1 MKSWLPIPV
10 SSHFSLKNIPFGI
23 ISTASNAHH
32 RPAVAVGEHVLDL
45 SAFTSGAGFS
55 KLAPE
60 LQSNTSVFA
69 QPTLNAFA
77 ALGRPY
83 HRAIRQYLQ
92 DVFREDTP
100 ARLDIELEMG
110 MFVSR
115 GNALGA
121 PVAVADAED
130 SIFGYVLMNDWSARD
145 IQQWEYVPLGPFN
158 AKNFG
163 TSISA
168 WVVLA
173 DALEPFRTRGL
184 ENETPLQAYLQE
196 DRTDNILDVQLE
208 VSVTTAK
215 GHTTKLTKTSSKNL
229 LWSWPQMLAH
239 HTISGCNLRAGDLF
253 GSGTVSGFD
262 AGTHGSFLEQ
272 TQGGKVA
279 IQLEGGEER
288 KFVEDG
294 DTITI
299 TGWAGSVEGEL
310 VGFGECVGQ
319 ILPAVARS

>member
-92 DVFREDTP
+92 D
-100 ARLDIELEMG
+100 
-110 MFVSR
+110 
-115 GNALGA
+115 
-121 PVAVADAED
+121 
-130 SIFGYVLMNDWSARD
+130 
-145 IQQWEYVPLGPFN
+145 QWEYVPLGPFN

-279 IQLEGGEER
+279 IQLKGGEER